1 MLKKIFLQE
10 KRVDIENNAIKFSK
24 KKNVGIKLKK

>member
-24 KKNVGIKLKK
+24 KMMVSN